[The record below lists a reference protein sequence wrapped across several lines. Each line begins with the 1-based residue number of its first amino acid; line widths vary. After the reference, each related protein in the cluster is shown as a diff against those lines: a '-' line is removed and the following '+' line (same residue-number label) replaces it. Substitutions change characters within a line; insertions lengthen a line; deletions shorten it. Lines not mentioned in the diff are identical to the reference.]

1 MENPSLGFV
10 GIFIPRDLWLKPDLS
25 VTEKV
30 LLGVIDALDKG
41 EGAWASNAYLAN
53 TVGVGERQIREYL
66 TRLESAGVLRRWA
79 VDGNR
84 RLASAFA
91 QSNASSK
98 EENLHPPRQETAT
111 NSVVDKVKDKN
122 KNKASFETAL
132 HSIVCTF
139 DPLVSKET
147 VELIRSFI
155 EHRKEIKRPL
165 TQRALEANLE
175 TIRAEAKKHS
185 IEFGVAAKEMIDA
198 SIRNGWYGVFPVRR
212 QDARAG
218 KKALTPEDHSRGF

>member
-10 GIFIPRDLWLKPDLS
+10 GIFIPRELWLKPDLT

-41 EGAWASNAYLAN
+41 DGAWASNGYLAN

-66 TRLESAGVLRRWA
+66 TRLEAAGVLRRWS

-98 EENLHPPRQETAT
+98 EEKILPPRQDSAT
-111 NSVVDKVKDKN
+111 NSVVDKVKDN
-122 KNKASFETAL
+122 KNKASFESSL

-139 DPLVSKET
+139 DVAVSKET

-155 EHRKEIKRPL
+155 DHRKEIKRPL
-165 TQRALEANLE
+165 TERALISNLD
-175 TIRAEAKKHS
+175 TIKAEAKKHS
-185 IEFGVAAKEMIDA
+185 IDFGVAAKEMIDA

-212 QDARAG
+212 PDTRSG
-218 KKALTPEDHSRGF
+218 KKPLTSEDHSRGF